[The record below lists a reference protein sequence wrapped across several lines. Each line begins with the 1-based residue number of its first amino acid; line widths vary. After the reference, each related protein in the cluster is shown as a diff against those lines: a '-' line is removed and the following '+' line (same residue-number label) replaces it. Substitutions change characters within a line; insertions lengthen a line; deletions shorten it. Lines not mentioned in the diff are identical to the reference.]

1 MSEKRKQFRRR
12 QESSS
17 SSSSNDEAES
27 DGANP
32 ENKQDIKEKIE
43 ELKLLQKQ
51 RERKHGIDVYSLAIG
66 EQDTSSYAT
75 SSNTDND
82 PWKSRTGGLVDM
94 KRLKEKRGIE
104 IVKNMNSNFAKETNQ
119 RDEDAEMQKFIEEQ
133 LRIKKDQEAK
143 NKESDPSS
151 SQPSNE
157 LLVSQPIVAKFKRP
171 EDALFDVPRY
181 LIENTSKHKSEETL
195 SEQMLS
201 GIPEVDLG
209 VDERIRNIEETERA
223 KQRIVNQKK
232 TTQSG
237 HNMSNQFGQQQQ
249 QQQQQLGRQN
259 SDNSQYAPQNTSVNF
274 VQHKRFDDALIN
286 PDHMI
291 KPRINRPNTVNTAQ
305 QVPQPVVGDAPK
317 HELLQQANQTNYT
330 TGYSIKSKFNRN
342 NNVPNQNA
350 RRQYFVSTNMN
361 EKEPDDL
368 ELAVSSG
375 INADAA
381 ALTAED
387 VAAAA
392 ATAVASAAS
401 TSNAE
406 AVSGDKASGTAKKSH
421 KRHHHHHHHNNKN
434 NTGQPN
440 EKASDDYCLERFK
453 KNMRFS
459 RNSKIKIC

>member
-1 MSEKRKQFRRR
+1 MQ
-12 QESSS
+12 
-17 SSSSNDEAES
+17 
-27 DGANP
+27 
-32 ENKQDIKEKIE
+32 
-43 ELKLLQKQ
+43 
-51 RERKHGIDVYSLAIG
+51 
-66 EQDTSSYAT
+66 
-75 SSNTDND
+75 ND

-133 LRIKKDQEAK
+133 LRIKKEQEAK
-143 NKESDPSS
+143 NKESN
-151 SQPSNE
+151 PSNSSTPANE
-157 LLVSQPIVAKFKRP
+157 SLISEPIVAKFKRP

-209 VDERIRNIEETERA
+209 IDERIRNIEETERA

-232 TTQSG
+232 P
-237 HNMSNQFGQQQQ
+237 SNQSNPNHSSHNQSQH
-249 QQQQQLGRQN
+249 QQQLARQN

-291 KPRINRPNTVNTAQ
+291 KPRTMRPNTANTAHQ
-305 QVPQPVVGDAPK
+305 PVQPVVGDAPK

-361 EKEPDDL
+361 EKEPEELMAVTTGINLVEADL
-368 ELAVSSG
+368 ADMPAATSASTSASTSA
-375 INADAA
+375 NADAVPGD
-381 ALTAED
+381 TATS
-387 VAAAA
+387 
-392 ATAVASAAS
+392 AT
-401 TSNAE
+401 
-406 AVSGDKASGTAKKSH
+406 VSAKKSH
-421 KRHHHHHHHNNKN
+421 KRHHHHHKR